1 MNTSARQTTHLLQLL
16 LRAQDWLE
24 ASLQSGLKAA
34 GWESVPVSQA
44 LLLSLAGAGERRPSE
59 IARRLGVSRQAV
71 HQTLAEM
78 ESSGWLKLE
87 PDPYDKRAKCV
98 ALTESG
104 ERLLN
109 DVARVFGNIETV
121 LGGRLGA
128 ERWQGLQGA
137 LEADW
142 GSELSVEDLQNGA

>member
-1 MNTSARQTTHLLQLL
+1 MNTSVRQTTHLLQLL

-24 ASLQSGLKAA
+24 ASLQAGLSAA
-34 GWESVPVSQA
+34 GWDNVPVSQA

-78 ESSGWLKLE
+78 EGAGWLVLE
-87 PDPYDKRAKCV
+87 ADPYDKRAKCV
-98 ALTESG
+98 ALTASGDSLLQDVASVFSRIESRLE
-104 ERLLN
+104 ERLGSP
-109 DVARVFGNIETV
+109 A
-121 LGGRLGA
+121 
-128 ERWQGLQGA
+128 WQALQLA

-142 GSELSVEDLQNGA
+142 GEPLGVEDLQKGA